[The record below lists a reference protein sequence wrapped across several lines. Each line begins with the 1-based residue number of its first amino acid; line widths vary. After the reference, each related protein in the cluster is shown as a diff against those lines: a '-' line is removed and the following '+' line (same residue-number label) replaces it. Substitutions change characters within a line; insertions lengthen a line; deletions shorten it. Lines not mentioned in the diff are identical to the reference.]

1 MSRPLIDFEAEAT
14 HINDL
19 LLHPPAVAPKPAAA
33 EPQLLT
39 AEFLNEMAAYLW
51 ERGIDDYAKVLREK
65 VAYCGRTAIGP
76 IKNPQS
82 YVTEAI
88 RQYCR
93 GMKKVRVYIADPDD
107 VDETEQQS

>member
-1 MSRPLIDFEAEAT
+1 MAQPPIDLKAEVA

-19 LLHPPAVAPKPAAA
+19 LLHPPAPKPATP
-33 EPQLLT
+33 ESQHLT
-39 AEFLNEMAAYLW
+39 VEFLNDMATFMW
-51 ERGIDDYAKVLREK
+51 ERGIDNYLEILREK
-65 VAYCGRTAIGP
+65 IAYCGRVAIGR

-82 YVTEAI
+82 YVEAAI

-107 VDETEQQS
+107 VDE